1 MKILSVAA
9 DLFHTGGRTDI
20 QSDIRKLIA
29 AFGNFA
35 KSPKNCDEDSVS
47 FGIVDPF

>member
-1 MKILSVAA
+1 MRA
-9 DLFHTGGRTDI
+9 DGQTDM

-35 KSPKNCDEDSVS
+35 KSPKNYEEDSVS
-47 FGIVDPF
+47 FGTVDLF